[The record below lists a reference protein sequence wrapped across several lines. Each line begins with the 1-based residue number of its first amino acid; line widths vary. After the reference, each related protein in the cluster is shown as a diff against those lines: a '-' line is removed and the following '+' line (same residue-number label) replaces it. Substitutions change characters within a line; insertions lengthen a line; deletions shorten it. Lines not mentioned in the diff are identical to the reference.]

1 MFITIS
7 ISTLSVHEIK
17 PIPKPDLQITN
28 VYPSPTNQTIT
39 IEYSLEDKDAAMIN
53 IVNLVGQKIYS
64 MPINYQHKGVY
75 KTTIDVSNYNDGIY
89 FVTLNTRTR
98 VSQKKFIKLNWD
110 ENKENNISMLSSF
123 NFGKTDLLSEL
134 ANI

>member
-17 PIPKPDLQITN
+17 PIPTPDLQITN
-28 VYPSPTNQTIT
+28 VYPNPTNQTIT

-98 VSQKKFIKLNWD
+98 VSQKKFIKLN
-110 ENKENNISMLSSF
+110 
-123 NFGKTDLLSEL
+123 
-134 ANI
+134 